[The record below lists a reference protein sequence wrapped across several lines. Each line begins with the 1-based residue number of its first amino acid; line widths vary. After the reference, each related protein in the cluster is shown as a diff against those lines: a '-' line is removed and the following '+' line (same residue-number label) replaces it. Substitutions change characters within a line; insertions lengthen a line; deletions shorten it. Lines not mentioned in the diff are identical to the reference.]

1 MLSINDVPLQGL
13 ILSQAVSIIR
23 AIQPGTALTL
33 VIRYGVSCCLH
44 YLVSNN
50 TALSSLKLPDV
61 ICGNRWQQLHFL
73 SVIVADLPLCCC

>member
-33 VIRYGVSCCLH
+33 VIRYDES
-44 YLVSNN
+44 
-50 TALSSLKLPDV
+50 
-61 ICGNRWQQLHFL
+61 R
-73 SVIVADLPLCCC
+73 